1 MQQSK
6 KKIIIF
12 GSAFNPPHLGH
23 AALLRAAFSDF
34 PCDEVWVMPTG
45 DRLDKKFSASAK
57 DRFQMAKIWLAEL
70 FSDIA
75 TPIML
80 SRMELDRGKPTFTHD
95 THQELS
101 RLYPDNDFYFL
112 VGGDVLSD
120 MRAKWHKGNEVHK
133 NLNFLIVR
141 RPGYDLPEDLPVH
154 SVILRTSGSDISST
168 NIRSATKTGQDVRDL
183 MPAGV
188 WRFIQEKGLYQS

>member
-1 MQQSK
+1 MQSK
-6 KKIIIF
+6 KVIIF

-23 AALLRAAFSDF
+23 AALLRSAFSDF

-45 DRLDKKFSASAK
+45 DRLDKKIFVSAE
-57 DRFQMAKIWLAEL
+57 DRFQMAQIWLAEL

-75 TPIML
+75 TPIVL
-80 SRMELDRGKPTFTHD
+80 SRMELDRDKPTFTHD

-101 RLYPDNDFYFL
+101 RLYPTNDFYFL

-120 MRAKWHKGNEVHK
+120 MRAKWYKGDEVHK

-141 RPGYDLPEDLPVH
+141 RPGYDLPADLPAH
-154 SVILRTSGSDISST
+154 SLILRASGSGISST
-168 NIRSATKTGQDVRDL
+168 AIRAAIQSGQDAGDL

-188 WRFIQEKGLYQS
+188 WRFIQEKRLYRN